1 MANKTII
8 AASICLIGGLSYM
21 TYKATLPLG
30 VRNNNP
36 LNIEWNKRND
46 WDGQLS
52 NSGER
57 FARFKNPAYGFR
69 AAAKV
74 LRSYSRQGFTTLE
87 QMINRFAPSH
97 ENDTNLYAK
106 NVSEWTNIGQ
116 NQVVNV
122 HDNAELAKVI
132 HAMSR
137 MEVGKYYGL
146 NMAQKGVAMA

>member
-1 MANKTII
+1 
-8 AASICLIGGLSYM
+8 M

-36 LNIEWNKRND
+36 LNIEYNKRNN

-52 NSGER
+52 NNGER
-57 FARFKNPAYGFR
+57 FARFKNPVYGFR

-74 LRSYSRQGFTTLE
+74 LRSYARQGFTTLE
-87 QMINRFAPSH
+87 KMINRFAPDH
-97 ENDTNLYAK
+97 ENNTNLYAK
-106 NVSEWTNIGQ
+106 NVSDWTGIAQ

-122 HDNAELAKVI
+122 HDDVELAKVI

-137 MEVGKYYGL
+137 MEVGQYYGL
-146 NMAQKGVAMA
+146 TMAEKGVAMA

>member
-8 AASICLIGGLSYM
+8 AVCVCLVGGAAYM

-36 LNIEWNKRND
+36 LNIEYNKRND

-74 LRSYSRQGFTTLE
+74 LRSYARQGFTTLE
-87 QMINRFAPSH
+87 EMINRFAPNH
-97 ENDTNLYAK
+97 ENDTSLYTK
-106 NVSEWTNIGQ
+106 NVSDWTGIGI
-116 NQVVNV
+116 NQRVDVN
-122 HDNAELAKVI
+122 DDAELASVI

-137 MEVGKYYGL
+137 MEVGQYYGL
-146 NMAQKGVAMA
+146 TMAQKGVSMA

>member
-1 MANKTII
+1 MAYKTAII
-8 AASICLIGGLSYM
+8 AILVLGGASYM

-36 LNIEWNKRND
+36 LNIEYNKRND

-74 LRSYSRQGFTTLE
+74 LRSYARQGFTTLE
-87 QMINRFAPSH
+87 KMINRFAPDH
-97 ENDTNLYAK
+97 ENNTNLYAK
-106 NVSEWTNIGQ
+106 NVSDWTGIAE
-116 NQVVNV
+116 NQVVNI
-122 HDNAELAKVI
+122 HDDAELAKVI

-146 NMAQKGVAMA
+146 TMAQKGVAMA

>member
-1 MANKTII
+1 
-8 AASICLIGGLSYM
+8 M

-36 LNIEWNKRND
+36 LNIEYSPRND

-74 LRSYSRQGFTTLE
+74 LRSYARQGFTTLDE
-87 QMINRFAPSH
+87 MINRFAPSH
-97 ENDTNLYAK
+97 ENDTNLYTK
-106 NVSEWTNIGQ
+106 NVSDWTGIGI
-116 NQVVNV
+116 NQRVDVN
-122 HDNAELAKVI
+122 DDEELASVI

-137 MEVGKYYGL
+137 MEVGQYYGL
-146 NMAQKGVAMA
+146 TMAKKGVAMA